1 MKDFLILMHD
11 ESYLDSNGLPFQS
24 IHLRTL
30 QDDMT
35 NGKLKE
41 LIHEICS
48 DYIATSTGQCIY
60 NQNHKQFLYKDFAA
74 LPNSFLRKYKIQR
87 VNKSVSELA
96 VELHEPIIQD
106 NSLTTFLN

>member
-41 LIHEICS
+41 LIHEICN
-48 DYIATSTGQCIY
+48 DYITTNTGECIY
-60 NQNHKQFLYKDFAA
+60 NQNNKQFLYKDFAA

-96 VELHEPIIQD
+96 VELQEPIIQD
-106 NSLTTFLN
+106 NSLTPLLN